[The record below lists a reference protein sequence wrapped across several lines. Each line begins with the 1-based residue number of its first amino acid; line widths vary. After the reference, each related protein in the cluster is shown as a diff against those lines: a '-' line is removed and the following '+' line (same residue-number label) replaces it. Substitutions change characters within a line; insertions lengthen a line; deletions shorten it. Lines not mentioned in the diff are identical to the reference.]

1 MAALDPSRSAT
12 PARVALVHDYLNQ
25 YGGAERVLEVFH
37 DLYPNAPVF
46 TSIYAPELM
55 PPAYRAWDVRVSF
68 MQRLPGI
75 HRHHQPYLP
84 LYPLAFRRLRLDG
97 YDLVL
102 SDSSAFAKG
111 IPVPPS
117 AIHVC
122 YVHSPMRFA
131 WDFARYA
138 DRERLGGALRR
149 ALPPLLTGLRRW
161 DIASARG
168 VDYLI
173 ANSSA
178 VARRIAAYWS
188 REATVIYPP
197 VETEAGEPVAP
208 GQVEDYFLLVSRL
221 VPYKRFDVVI
231 DAFNALGLPLKIV
244 GEGRAR
250 PELER
255 RAGPNVQFLGAI
267 SDAEKYRLY
276 ARCQAALF
284 PAEDDF
290 GIAQVEV
297 QAAGRPAIALAAG
310 GALDTV
316 IDGQTGVLFP
326 EQSPAAVIAA
336 VRRFQS
342 LSFAAEPIAR
352 HAARFSR
359 ARFAAEIAT
368 FVSSCLEA
376 GKVRGRA
383 LAEARP
389 SWN

>member
-1 MAALDPSRSAT
+1 MSALDQSRGAT

-37 DLYPNAPVF
+37 ELYPSAPVY

-55 PPAYRAWDVRVSF
+55 PPAYRAWDVRASF

-84 LYPLAFRRLRLDG
+84 LYPLAFRRLRLADV
-97 YDLVL
+97 DLVL

-111 IPVPPS
+111 ARVPPS
-117 AIHVC
+117 AVHVC

-138 DRERLGGALRR
+138 DRERFTGTLRR
-149 ALPPLLTGLRRW
+149 ALPPLLAGLRRW
-161 DIASARG
+161 DIASAGG

-178 VARRIAAYWS
+178 VARRIAAYWG
-188 REATVIYPP
+188 REASVIYPP
-197 VETEAGEPVAP
+197 VETEAAEPVAP
-208 GQVEDYFLLVSRL
+208 GEVEDYFLLVSRL
-221 VPYKRFDVVI
+221 VPYKRFDVVV
-231 DAFNALGLPLKIV
+231 DAFNALGLPLKVV

-250 PELER
+250 AELER
-255 RAGPNVQFLGAI
+255 RAGPTVQFLGAV

-316 IDGQTGVLFP
+316 VDGQTGVLFP
-326 EQSPAAVIAA
+326 EQTPEAIVAA
-336 VRRFQS
+336 VRRMQS
-342 LSFAAEPIAR
+342 LSFAPEPIAR

-359 ARFAAEIAT
+359 ARFAREIAT

-376 GKVRGRA
+376 GPIRGRA